1 MRPVNLEKPR
11 QSPQPNGPESSVA
24 VSQAGCQ
31 DVNDS
36 QVVSRVQS
44 NKLVTNQEYRT
55 SRELTITSST
65 SPQLLDSCAS
75 TLERYLLALS
85 LAFRLNMTWQRIN
98 LFILDRSDAY
108 HSASYKS
115 CEENQVTDSEL
126 EQLNGF
132 LTSAAATAG
141 TPLIRRNYSRSPRA
155 ESSRKSPRSP
165 TITAATKSR
174 QNVLGDGGY
183 EGDTDDTLTRQQRKS
198 VKDLARYR

>member
-1 MRPVNLEKPR
+1 MSRQKFDLVSINFRVPPTRSELFPSTPDQTSVGVLDTSINKSSKQLISTKSSVIITSDDYADYASDSGIRLARSATWRPKTDARRDQVYRSVRPVNLEKPR

-24 VSQAGCQ
+24 VAQAGCQ

-85 LAFRLNMTWQRIN
+85 LAFLLNM
-98 LFILDRSDAY
+98 A
-108 HSASYKS
+108 
-115 CEENQVTDSEL
+115 
-126 EQLNGF
+126 
-132 LTSAAATAG
+132 
-141 TPLIRRNYSRSPRA
+141 
-155 ESSRKSPRSP
+155 
-165 TITAATKSR
+165 
-174 QNVLGDGGY
+174 
-183 EGDTDDTLTRQQRKS
+183 
-198 VKDLARYR
+198 

>member
-1 MRPVNLEKPR
+1 MCFDLGK
-11 QSPQPNGPESSVA
+11 
-24 VSQAGCQ
+24 VSFSFIA
-31 DVNDS
+31 
-36 QVVSRVQS
+36 R
-44 NKLVTNQEYRT
+44 
-55 SRELTITSST
+55 
-65 SPQLLDSCAS
+65 
-75 TLERYLLALS
+75 LS
-85 LAFRLNMTWQRIN
+85 FWTWRIN
-98 LFILDRSDAY
+98 LFIFDRSDAY

-132 LTSAAATAG
+132 LTSAAAAAG

-198 VKDLARYR
+198 VKDLARYNEYAREGLIYLITFNIFNNS